1 MVSRVRR
8 ELTLPE
14 AARKEIARCVRCGAC
29 MKVCPVF
36 DVMHRE
42 GGVARGKIALADAVL
57 RGEIADGRLYRHFLS
72 ACLLCGRCTSSC
84 PNQVDTPL
92 IVQAAR
98 VELAAK
104 RRGGAVK
111 RFLLGRIA
119 ASERISSLLKTARA
133 LRWLW
138 ATRISRDSGLR
149 IRFFSGPRLER
160 RLIPPIARPFFQE
173 REPPRVFSGPGMR
186 VSLFVG
192 CVSNYL
198 RPQVAEAAL
207 EALRSAGASVAVPK
221 AQACCGLPAFG
232 AGAMKGARRLAQKN
246 LDALLP
252 AGRENEWPEAITSPC
267 ASCAFMLKKHLPE
280 LLADDRTRSRRAE
293 ELSRRVVPFSRLLST
308 LSGWAAEGPGR
319 ETATPR
325 LRITYHDPCH
335 LSRGFGEKDAPRFL
349 LTRLPGARF
358 VEMEHPC
365 RCCGHGGS
373 FNLSHLDLSRAIAK
387 TKAERV
393 LATGAE
399 MLVTECSGCWLQLFE
414 VMQEVRPDFP
424 VITTAEAAVNLM
436 NMTREKK

>member
-14 AARKEIARCVRCGAC
+14 AAREEIARCVRCGAC

-36 DVMHRE
+36 DVMRRE
-42 GGVARGKIALADAVL
+42 GGVARGKIALAGGVL
-57 RGEIADGRLYRHFLS
+57 RGEIADGSLYRYFLS

-98 VELAAK
+98 VELAAM

-119 ASERISSLLKTARA
+119 ASEKISSLLKAARS

-138 ATRISRDSGLR
+138 AARIPRESGLR
-149 IRFFSGPRLER
+149 VRFFSGAPGER
-160 RLIPPIARPFFQE
+160 RLIPPIASPFFQE
-173 REPPRVFSGPGMR
+173 REPPRAFTGPGMR
-186 VSLFVG
+186 VALFVG

-198 RPQVAEAAL
+198 RPQAAEAAL
-207 EALRSAGASVAVPK
+207 RSLQNAGAAVMVP
-221 AQACCGLPAFG
+221 ARQACCGLPAFG
-232 AGAMKGARRLAQKN
+232 AGAMKGARRLARRN

-252 AGRENEWPEAITSPC
+252 PAGEKDWPEAITSPC
-267 ASCAFMLKKHLPE
+267 ASCAFMLKQHLPE
-280 LLADDRTRSRRAE
+280 LLAGDPDRARRAL

-308 LSGWAAEGPGR
+308 LAGWAAEGPGR
-319 ETATPR
+319 ETPAPK

-387 TKAERV
+387 TKVERV

-414 VMQEVRPDFP
+414 AMQEARPGFP
-424 VITTAEAAVNLM
+424 VITTAEAAANIANGVPE
-436 NMTREKK
+436 EK